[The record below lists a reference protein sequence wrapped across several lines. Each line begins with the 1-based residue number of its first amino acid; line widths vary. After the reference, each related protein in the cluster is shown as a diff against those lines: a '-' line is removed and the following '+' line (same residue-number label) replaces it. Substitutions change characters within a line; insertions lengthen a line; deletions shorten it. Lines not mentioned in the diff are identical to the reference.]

1 MYRLLADTL
10 SDRTL
15 VQVNA
20 VLRKAMK
27 DAVKEGSIIYNP
39 IDRVLKQPTA
49 VRKEMDT
56 LSSTEVKALLD
67 IDNKWTPLFTL
78 LTGTG
83 LRIGEALGLEWAS
96 VDMEH
101 GVLSVTRSLQNVP
114 KLGFIFNEPKTE
126 ASRRIV
132 PLNIAVVSA
141 MKTHQARQAS
151 QRLSLG
157 PNWKDQGL
165 VFPNSWGSPMWV
177 STAQRALDR
186 SLKEVGVDRH
196 IRIHD
201 LRHTCGSLMHQSR
214 VAAKEI
220 QNILGHE
227 NIQTT
232 LNLYVHTNP
241 ETLRDA
247 VDTLGAAIA
256 R

>member
-1 MYRLLADTL
+1 
-10 SDRTL
+10 
-15 VQVNA
+15 
-20 VLRKAMK
+20 MK
-27 DAVKEGSIIYNP
+27 DAVKEGAIIYNP

-67 IDNKWTPLFTL
+67 IDNEWTPLFTL

-83 LRIGEALGLEWAS
+83 LRIGEALGLQWTS
-96 VDMEH
+96 VDMKQD
-101 GVLSVTRSLQNVP
+101 VLSVARSLQYVP
-114 KLGFIFNEPKTE
+114 KLGFIFGEPKTE
-126 ASRRIV
+126 TSRRIV
-132 PLNIAVVSA
+132 PLSIEVVSA
-141 MKTHQARQAS
+141 LKTHQVRQAL

-165 VFPNSWGSPMWV
+165 VFPNSWGSPMWP

-186 SLKEVGVDRH
+186 SLKAAGVDRH

-201 LRHTCGSLMHQSR
+201 LRHTCATLMVEKGVNPKDVQDIMGHSTY
-214 VAAKEI
+214 ATTM
-220 QNILGHE
+220 NI
-227 NIQTT
+227 
-232 LNLYVHTNP
+232 YVHTSP

-247 VDTLGAAIA
+247 VDILGKLIV